1 MLTGESR
8 GQSRWLVL
16 YLRDG
21 LYNTTDSGSSGDH
34 LPTDVL
40 IN

>member
-1 MLTGESR
+1 MEMLTGESR

-16 YLRDG
+16 YLRD
-21 LYNTTDSGSSGDH
+21 SGSSGDH